1 MPFGGDC
8 EYADMDACIAANQDK
23 GDPQGYCA
31 TVMRETEEAC
41 AARSVRMFRT
51 KVMRPDIK
59 VLDEATG
66 RVSAIVS
73 SETID
78 RDGDVIRA
86 EGWNLGNFSSHP
98 VLLSSH
104 DYHSLRSQ
112 IGVWESMDVVG
123 TRMKGIARFFIGRG
137 NEEADWAFELAKEKA
152 LAFSVGF
159 IPDMDKAVPLHK
171 DDSFGIQGMEYKGQ
185 ELLEVSAV
193 TVPSN
198 PDALQRMVKSPNLH
212 PVMAEI
218 AQERLVEKDSDSP
231 TLSEEQVE
239 HIIDVLSEIVLDRL
253 DSISDPAPTDDD
265 KGRGEKPKRD
275 IGDAGDAGDDE
286 NPDPD
291 DEAVD
296 EDDYGDGDK
305 PEDRQEFDAYAEA
318 AAATEAALE
327 EVLS

>member
-8 EYADMDACIAANQDK
+8 EYADMDACIAANQGKD
-23 GDPQGYCA
+23 DPQGYCA

-41 AARSVRMFRT
+41 ASRSVRMFRT
-51 KVMRPDIK
+51 KMTRPEIK
-59 VLDEATG
+59 VLDEAQG

-78 RDGDVIRA
+78 RDGDKIRA
-86 EGWNLGNFSSHP
+86 EGWDLRNFSAHP

-112 IGVWESMDVVG
+112 IGIWESMDVVG
-123 TRMKGIARFFIGRG
+123 TTMKGVARFFVGRG

-159 IPDMDKAVPLHK
+159 IPDMAKAVPLHK
-171 DDSFGIQGMEYKGQ
+171 DDSFGVRGMEYKGQ

-198 PDALQRMVKSPNLH
+198 PDALQRMVKSANLH

-218 AQERLVEKDSDSP
+218 ARERLEVEKDSDSP
-231 TLSEEQVE
+231 TLSEEQVD
-239 HIIDVLSEIVLDRL
+239 HIIDMTTERVMDRL
-253 DSISDPAPTDDD
+253 DSERAAEPDDDD
-265 KGRGEKPKRD
+265 KGRGDKPKR
-275 IGDAGDAGDDE
+275 DAGDDE

-291 DEAVD
+291 DETVD

-305 PEDRQEFDAYAEA
+305 PEDRQAFDPYAEA
-318 AAATEAALE
+318 VAATEAALE
-327 EVLS
+327 EVPR